1 MSTDIAM
8 QTTSYQ
14 VGDLSWK
21 LSSEGNNYHPN
32 VTLDVSTFIQGNANE
47 VQTVTIDATG
57 GTFTLTYAGQT
68 TTAIAEAAAAT
79 AVQSALEALSNI
91 AVGDVSVAGSA
102 GGPYTVT
109 FTGLLGSQNVA
120 QMTASGASLTG
131 GAGTAVVTTNTGG
144 AEGHYPNGYI
154 PSGVLLGKIT
164 ASSLYGPYDDT
175 ASDGRQTATGIL
187 IADVRVVRANGSVAV
202 KVGSGQLV
210 RGDVK
215 QSKLPIQT
223 GPGSADANGIVDL
236 KHIRFE

>member
-8 QTTSYQ
+8 QSTSHQ

-47 VQTVTIDATG
+47 VQTVTVTATDP
-57 GTFTLTYAGQT
+57 FTLTYAGQT
-68 TTAIAEAAAAT
+68 TASIDDEATAEA
-79 AVQSALEALSNI
+79 VQAALEALSTI
-91 AVGDVSVAGSA
+91 GVGDVTVTGED

-109 FTGLLGSQNVA
+109 FGGALGNQNIA
-120 QMTASGASLTG
+120 QMTAAEAT
-131 GAGTAVVTTNTGG
+131 VTTNTGG

-154 PSGVLLGKIT
+154 PSGVVLGKIT
-164 ASSLYGPYDDT
+164 ASGLYGPYDDG
-175 ASDGRQTATGIL
+175 ASDGRQTATGL
-187 IADVRVVRANGSVAV
+187 LLADCRVVRADGSVAA

-223 GPGSADANGIVDL
+223 GPGSIDANGKTDL
-236 KHIRFE
+236 NLIRFE